1 MEKIDFTQ
9 EQGKDFVQSLIERIK
24 KFFLSV
30 FHSEKPMHGKE
41 LNDCL
46 LSNVQSDEERETLAE
61 IMEENETYHAK
72 RREYFQS
79 GKTINDWYNDE
90 IEQSVKQLY
99 QEATDSDVDKV
110 KDALAKQIDSETEET
125 IHALDNLDD
134 LISENSRKEVSE

>member
-90 IEQSVKQLY
+90 IEQSVICL
-99 QEATDSDVDKV
+99 
-110 KDALAKQIDSETEET
+110 LLRSER
-125 IHALDNLDD
+125 
-134 LISENSRKEVSE
+134 SRKSSSAL